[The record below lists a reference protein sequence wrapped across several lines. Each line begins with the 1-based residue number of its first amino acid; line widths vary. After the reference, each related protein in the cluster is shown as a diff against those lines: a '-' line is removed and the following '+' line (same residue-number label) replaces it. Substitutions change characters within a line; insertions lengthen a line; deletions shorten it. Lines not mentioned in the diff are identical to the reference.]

1 MTSRADTQT
10 MSHPSSRDAQAG
22 DARRRA
28 MRPLQAA
35 LRTAITGLI
44 QSGGTDDAADSVRR
58 LVRVLLENEE
68 IERQPGLVEAA
79 RTVFLAP
86 LAELPDAATAFVKLA
101 EELNP
106 STSGAGGRSV
116 LIIED
121 DELFA
126 RTLAAALVGP
136 GRRIEIV
143 ATAAEAR
150 TRLAANPVSLV
161 VLDLI
166 LPDSDGRNI
175 LHELRSDPR
184 TAGIPLFVVSAR
196 LGTHTKAEC
205 FALGAD
211 AYFEKP
217 LDLEAFSVAVSARL
231 ERQDALQL
239 ARRDG
244 VTGLPNRAAFYEILA
259 HLRANTEPDTPFSIA
274 VLDLDHFRW
283 IEETWGHQFG
293 DAILRRAAVRLAM
306 SLRTASCFARWDGAE
321 FIAFFAARTAG
332 EAAASV
338 EQGLEALRKVDF
350 RQGTDEPLVLTFSAG
365 VTDLQP
371 DQDINDAID
380 VADRLRYAAKTG
392 GRNRVVVGT
401 ATAPTSVAR
410 ILLVEDDNDIVRLLT
425 RHLRREGFEVVHAPD
440 GEEALAI
447 FPTSGA
453 SMVISDVEMPRLD
466 GLGFLRGL
474 REHPAGRHIPVMML
488 TAMGDENYV
497 VRAFELGAD
506 DYVLKPF
513 SAREVTAR
521 IRRMLRRPSVVGV
534 PTR

>member
-1 MTSRADTQT
+1 
-10 MSHPSSRDAQAG
+10 MSPFRNAPLG
-22 DARRRA
+22 DDRRLA
-28 MRPLQAA
+28 VRPLQAA

-58 LVRVLLENEE
+58 LVRVLLENEV
-68 IERQPGLVEAA
+68 IEGQPVLVEAA

-86 LAELPDAATAFVKLA
+86 LAELPDVATVFVSLT
-101 EELNP
+101 EELNSP
-106 STSGAGGRSV
+106 SATSGGRSI
-116 LIIED
+116 LIVED
-121 DELFA
+121 DDLFA
-126 RTLAAALVGP
+126 RTLAAALAAP

-143 ATAAEAR
+143 ATAADAR
-150 TRLAANPVSLV
+150 ARLAAGPVSLV

-175 LHELRSDPR
+175 LHEFRSDPR
-184 TAGIPLFVVSAR
+184 TAGLPLFVVSAR

-231 ERQDALQL
+231 ERHDALQF

-244 VTGLPNRAAFYEILA
+244 VTGLPNRAAFFEVLA
-259 HLRANTEPDTPFSIA
+259 HMRANTEPNTPFALA

-283 IEETWGHQFG
+283 IEETWGRQFG
-293 DAILRRAAVRLAM
+293 DGVLRRAAVRLAM
-306 SLRTASCFARWDGAE
+306 ALRTASCFARWDGAE
-321 FIAFFAARTAG
+321 FIAFFAGRTTG
-332 EAAASV
+332 EAASSV
-338 EQGLEALRKVDF
+338 EQGLEALRRVDF
-350 RQGTDEPLVLTFSAG
+350 RQGEAEPLILTFSAG
-365 VTDLQP
+365 VTDLHP
-371 DQDINDAID
+371 EQDVEEAID

-392 GRNRVVVGT
+392 GRNRVVVGNSGAST
-401 ATAPTSVAR
+401 PVAR
-410 ILLVEDDNDIVRLLT
+410 ILLAEDDHDIVRLLT
-425 RHLRREGFEVVHAPD
+425 RHLRREGFEVVHAQD
-440 GEEALAI
+440 GQEALAI
-447 FPTSGA
+447 FPSSGA

-474 REHPAGRHIPVMML
+474 REHPAGRHLPVMML
-488 TAMGDENYV
+488 TAMGDESYV

-521 IRRMLRRPSVVGV
+521 IRRMLRRPSVAGV
-534 PTR
+534 PAR

>member
-1 MTSRADTQT
+1 
-10 MSHPSSRDAQAG
+10 MSHPSSRDAQNG
-22 DARRRA
+22 DARRLA

-44 QSGGTDDAADSVRR
+44 QSGGTDDAADSVKR

-68 IERQPGLVEAA
+68 VERQPGVVEAA
-79 RTVFLAP
+79 RTVFLAA
-86 LAELPDAATAFVKLA
+86 LAELPDAAGAFLSLV

-106 STSGAGGRSV
+106 PASAGGPRSI
-116 LIIED
+116 LIVED
-121 DELFA
+121 DDLFA
-126 RTLAAALVGP
+126 RTLAAALAAP

-143 ATAAEAR
+143 ATAQEAR
-150 TRLAANPVSLV
+150 AKLAANPASLV

-175 LHELRSDPR
+175 LHEFRSDPR
-184 TAGIPLFVVSAR
+184 TAGLPLFVVSAR

-217 LDLEAFSVAVSARL
+217 LDLEAFAVAVAARL
-231 ERQDALQL
+231 ERHDAHQL

-244 VTGLPNRAAFYEILA
+244 VTGLPNRAAFFEILA
-259 HLRANTEPDTPFSIA
+259 HMRANTEPDTPYALA

-283 IEETWGHQFG
+283 IEETWGRQFG
-293 DAILRRAAVRLAM
+293 DAVLRRAAVRLAM

-321 FIAFFAARTAG
+321 FIAFFAGRTAG

-338 EQGLEALRKVDF
+338 ELGLEALRKVDF
-350 RQGTDEPLVLTFSAG
+350 RQGTDQPLVLTFSAG
-365 VTDLQP
+365 VTDLHAEQEV
-371 DQDINDAID
+371 DDAID

-401 ATAPTSVAR
+401 SSVPTPVAR
-410 ILLVEDDNDIVRLLT
+410 ILLAEDDNDIVRLLT
-425 RHLRREGFEVVHAPD
+425 RHLRREGFEVVHAQD
-440 GEEALAI
+440 GAEALAI

-474 REHPAGRHIPVMML
+474 REHPAGRHLPVMML

-521 IRRMLRRPSVVGV
+521 IRRMLRRPSVSGV
-534 PTR
+534 PVR

>member
-1 MTSRADTQT
+1 
-10 MSHPSSRDAQAG
+10 MSQPPFRDAPSG
-22 DARRRA
+22 ETRRLA
-28 MRPLQAA
+28 VRPLQAA
-35 LRTAITGLI
+35 LRTAIAGLI
-44 QSGGTDDAADSVRR
+44 QSGGTDDAAESVRR
-58 LVRVLLENEE
+58 LVRVLLENEV
-68 IERQPGLVEAA
+68 IERQPAMVEAA
-79 RTVFLAP
+79 RAVFLAP
-86 LAELPDAATAFVKLA
+86 LAELPDAAGRFVNLT
-101 EELNP
+101 EELVP
-106 STSGAGGRSV
+106 PASSSGGRSV
-116 LIIED
+116 LIVED

-126 RTLAAALVGP
+126 RTLAAVLAAP
-136 GRRIEIV
+136 GRRIDIV

-150 TRLAANPVSLV
+150 ARLAAGPVALV

-166 LPDSDGRNI
+166 LPDSDGRTI
-175 LHELRSDPR
+175 LHEFRSDPR
-184 TAGIPLFVVSAR
+184 TAGLPLFVVSAR

-217 LDLEAFSVAVSARL
+217 LDLEAFAVAVSARL
-231 ERQDALQL
+231 ERHDTLML

-259 HLRANTEPDTPFSIA
+259 HLRANTEPNTPFALA

-283 IEETWGHQFG
+283 IEETWGRQFG
-293 DAILRRAAVRLAM
+293 DGVLRRAAIRLAM

-321 FIAFFAARTAG
+321 FIAFFAGRSAG

-338 EQGLEALRKVDF
+338 EQALAALRRVDF
-350 RQGTDEPLVLTFSAG
+350 RQGSDEPLILTFSAG
-365 VTDLQP
+365 VTDLHPEQEVEE
-371 DQDINDAID
+371 AID
-380 VADRLRYAAKTG
+380 AADRLRYAAKTG

-401 ATAPTSVAR
+401 GAAPTPVAR
-410 ILLVEDDNDIVRLLT
+410 ILLAEDDHDIVRLLT
-425 RHLRREGFEVVHAPD
+425 RHMRREGFEVVHAQD
-440 GEEALAI
+440 GEEALAL

-453 SMVISDVEMPRLD
+453 SLVISDVEMPRLD

-474 REHPAGRHIPVMML
+474 REHPAGRHLPVMML

-521 IRRMLRRPSVVGV
+521 IRRMLRRPSVAGV
-534 PTR
+534 PAQ

>member
-1 MTSRADTQT
+1 
-10 MSHPSSRDAQAG
+10 MSQPPFRDAQSG
-22 DARRRA
+22 DTRRLA
-28 MRPLQAA
+28 VRPLQAA
-35 LRTAITGLI
+35 LRTAIAGLI
-44 QSGGTDDAADSVRR
+44 QSGGTDDAAESVRR
-58 LVRVLLENEE
+58 LVRVLLENEV
-68 IERQPGLVEAA
+68 IEQQPAIVEAA

-86 LAELPDAATAFVKLA
+86 LAELPDAATAFVNLT

-106 STSGAGGRSV
+106 PASSSGGRSL
-116 LIIED
+116 LIVED

-126 RTLAAALVGP
+126 RTLAAVLAAP
-136 GRRIEIV
+136 GRRVEIV

-150 TRLAANPVSLV
+150 ARLAAGPVSLV

-175 LHELRSDPR
+175 LHEFRSDPR
-184 TAGIPLFVVSAR
+184 TAGLPLFVVSAR

-217 LDLEAFSVAVSARL
+217 LDLDAFAVAVSARL
-231 ERQDALQL
+231 ERHDALML

-244 VTGLPNRAAFYEILA
+244 VTGLPNRAAFFEILA
-259 HLRANTEPDTPFSIA
+259 HMRANTEPNTPFALA

-283 IEETWGHQFG
+283 IEETWGRQFG
-293 DAILRRAAVRLAM
+293 DGVLRRAAIRLAM

-321 FIAFFAARTAG
+321 FIAFFAGRSAG

-338 EQGLEALRKVDF
+338 EQGLEALRRVDF
-350 RQGTDEPLVLTFSAG
+350 RQGADEPLILTFSAG
-365 VTDLQP
+365 VTDLHSE
-371 DQDINDAID
+371 QDVEEAID

-401 ATAPTSVAR
+401 AAAPTPVAR
-410 ILLVEDDNDIVRLLT
+410 ILLAEDDHDIVRLLT
-425 RHLRREGFEVVHAPD
+425 RHLRREGFEVVHAGD
-440 GEEALAI
+440 GEEALAL

-474 REHPAGRHIPVMML
+474 REHPAGRHLPVMML

-521 IRRMLRRPSVVGV
+521 IRRMLRRPSVAGV
-534 PTR
+534 PAR